1 MLPRSVHED
10 GPHNKLICI
19 AKSASDNGKEDSNY
33 ADKPESDSSKE
44 KRSSDVEH
52 EDVLHKYEDIYIG
65 SRIT

>member
-1 MLPRSVHED
+1 MLPRSVHGD
-10 GPHNKLICI
+10 GPYNKLICV
-19 AKSASDNGKEDSNY
+19 ATSASNNGKEDLDD